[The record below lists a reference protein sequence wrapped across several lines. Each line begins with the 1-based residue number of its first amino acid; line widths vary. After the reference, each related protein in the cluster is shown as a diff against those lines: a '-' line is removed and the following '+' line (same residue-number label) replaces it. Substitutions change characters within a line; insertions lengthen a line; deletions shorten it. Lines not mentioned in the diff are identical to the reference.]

1 MERSPSSTQSGP
13 KVSQIANIFQ
23 RNPIEISPEKSH
35 FHHQPPIHHVHS
47 QNQKTT
53 VTVVRTES
61 HSTRFNNARA
71 LFEKLG
77 ESHSSLSIKMSRSGS
92 REDNLDGGGGEYQL
106 GMSPPKIRAPF
117 PSGINTKPQNGIAS
131 KITNISRLKTRTE
144 TDTPSLDN
152 KPEKPERKFNS
163 RELIEKQKKWQSHF
177 TKTKP
182 NRSHSDPNRC
192 DIIRTVPGTTL
203 IPGSSINNNQN
214 QQQQQQQ
221 PSNNVN
227 NNKSF
232 DYEERE
238 SDEEA
243 VIREEE
249 KPPNPP
255 IRHSIHPPEVKP
267 RSCANIT
274 SPVTSPP
281 LPPIPPVKPK
291 LPIRSPEKLPIRS
304 PEKVPI
310 LHEKHPIRS
319 PERINRMSDPPPPV
333 PQSPSKV
340 TAAIYKS
347 VEELPPRRKSID
359 FVEDQP
365 PHNGLDQK
373 RPSIDMVMSTT
384 SSSPAPS
391 ASSGPSSPAHT
402 EDEKQENESTEKLEN
417 FGMEEENAE
426 AEAEE
431 KSEEVVVI
439 PDDQQIVEQEGEF
452 GE

>member
-1 MERSPSSTQSGP
+1 MDRSSSSAQSGP

-23 RNPIEISPEKSH
+23 RNPIEISPERSH
-35 FHHQPPIHHVHS
+35 FHHHQPPVHHVHS

-77 ESHSSLSIKMSRSGS
+77 ESNSLLSLKMSRSGS
-92 REDNLDGGGGEYQL
+92 REDNLDSGGGGEYQL
-106 GMSPPKIRAPF
+106 GMSPPKIRTPF

-131 KITNISRLKTRTE
+131 KITNISRLKSRIE
-144 TDTPSLDN
+144 TDGPALDN

-192 DIIRTVPGTTL
+192 DIIRTVPGTAL

-214 QQQQQQQ
+214 QQTT
-221 PSNNVN
+221 SNVN

-232 DYEERE
+232 EYDEQESEEE
-238 SDEEA
+238 LDPEE
-243 VIREEE
+243 EEE

-267 RSCANIT
+267 RSCAKIT

-281 LPPIPPVKPK
+281 LPPIPPAKPK
-291 LPIRSPEKLPIRS
+291 LPIRSPEK
-304 PEKVPI
+304 
-310 LHEKHPIRS
+310 
-319 PERINRMSDPPPPV
+319 INRMSDPPPPV

-347 VEELPPRRKSID
+347 VEDLPPRRKSIE
-359 FVEDQP
+359 FVEETPP
-365 PHNGLDQK
+365 PHNGFDQK

-402 EDEKQENESTEKLEN
+402 EDEKQENESTEKLDNVGVEV
-417 FGMEEENAE
+417 EVEPDVEV
-426 AEAEE
+426 
-431 KSEEVVVI
+431 EEVHEDKEEVIVVV
-439 PDDQQIVEQEGEF
+439 PDGQQQIVEQEDEF

>member
-1 MERSPSSTQSGP
+1 MDRSSGSAQSGP

-35 FHHQPPIHHVHS
+35 FHHHQPPVHQVHT

-77 ESHSSLSIKMSRSGS
+77 ESNSFLSLKMSRSGS
-92 REDNLDGGGGEYQL
+92 REDNLDSGGGGEYQL
-106 GMSPPKIRAPF
+106 GMSPPKIRTPF

-131 KITNISRLKTRTE
+131 QITNISRLKSRIE
-144 TDTPSLDN
+144 TDSPPLDN

-182 NRSHSDPNRC
+182 NRPHSDPNRC
-192 DIIRTVPGTTL
+192 DIIRTVPGTAL
-203 IPGSSINNNQN
+203 IPGSSFNNNQN
-214 QQQQQQQ
+214 PQT
-221 PSNNVN
+221 SGNLN

-232 DYEERE
+232 EYDEQESEEE
-238 SDEEA
+238 IEPE
-243 VIREEE
+243 EEE

-267 RSCANIT
+267 RSCAKIT

-281 LPPIPPVKPK
+281 LPPIPPAKPK
-291 LPIRSPEKLPIRS
+291 LPIRSPEK
-304 PEKVPI
+304 
-310 LHEKHPIRS
+310 
-319 PERINRMSDPPPPV
+319 INRMSDPPPPI

-347 VEELPPRRKSID
+347 VEDLPPRRKSID
-359 FVEDQP
+359 FVEEP
-365 PHNGLDQK
+365 SHNGLDQK

-402 EDEKQENESTEKLEN
+402 EDEKQENESTEKLDN
-417 FGMEEENAE
+417 FGMEEV
-426 AEAEE
+426 EE
-431 KSEEVVVI
+431 PEIVEEVHVEQEEVVV
-439 PDDQQIVEQEGEF
+439 PDDQHQIVEQEDEF

>member
-1 MERSPSSTQSGP
+1 MDRSSSSAQSGP

-35 FHHQPPIHHVHS
+35 FHHQQQPIHHVHS

-77 ESHSSLSIKMSRSGS
+77 ESGSSLSLKMSRSGS
-92 REDNLDGGGGEYQL
+92 REDNLDSGGGGGDYQL
-106 GMSPPKIRAPF
+106 GMSPPKIRTPF

-131 KITNISRLKTRTE
+131 KITNISRLKSRIE
-144 TDTPSLDN
+144 TDSPPLDN

-182 NRSHSDPNRC
+182 NRPHSDPNRC
-192 DIIRTVPGTTL
+192 DIIRTVPGTAL

-214 QQQQQQQ
+214 QQT
-221 PSNNVN
+221 SNNSNN

-232 DYEERE
+232 EYDEQDSEEEEPE
-238 SDEEA
+238 S
-243 VIREEE
+243 VMEE

-255 IRHSIHPPEVKP
+255 VRHSIHPPEVKP

-281 LPPIPPVKPK
+281 LPPIPPAKPK
-291 LPIRSPEKLPIRS
+291 LPLRS
-304 PEKVPI
+304 PEKV
-310 LHEKHPIRS
+310 
-319 PERINRMSDPPPPV
+319 NRMSDPPPPI

-340 TAAIYKS
+340 TAAIFKS
-347 VEELPPRRKSID
+347 VEDLPPRRKSID
-359 FVEDQP
+359 FVEEP
-365 PHNGLDQK
+365 PCHNGLDQK

-402 EDEKQENESTEKLEN
+402 EDEKQENESTEKLDN
-417 FGMEEENAE
+417 VGIEEE
-426 AEAEE
+426 EE
-431 KSEEVVVI
+431 QHQSQPQPEEEPDEV
-439 PDDQQIVEQEGEF
+439 PDDDEIVEQEDKF